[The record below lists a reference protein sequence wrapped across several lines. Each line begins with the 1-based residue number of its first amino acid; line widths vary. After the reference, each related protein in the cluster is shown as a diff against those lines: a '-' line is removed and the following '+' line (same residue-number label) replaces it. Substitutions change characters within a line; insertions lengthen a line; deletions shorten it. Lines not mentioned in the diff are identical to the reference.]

1 MADNSI
7 ITPEYPSTK
16 FFCTTH
22 PATPQSEVETMTLKT
37 GNIVNHTVALEWG
50 AGKVLAVTPTMATIE
65 FSDGISRKIAASH
78 FHALQPAEAA
88 AFSPA
93 TEIAQ
98 TKPVKK
104 RSAAKSPKKKI

>member
-1 MADNSI
+1 
-7 ITPEYPSTK
+7 
-16 FFCTTH
+16 
-22 PATPQSEVETMTLKT
+22 
-37 GNIVNHTVALEWG
+37 
-50 AGKVLAVTPTMATIE
+50 MATIE